1 VRPLEAL
8 LLIVSLA
15 AFLLL
20 MLPRLRAERVARV
33 LSFAAGAMAGVQ
45 ILLGGERWQM
55 APAYAVAVALLVK
68 ALAPTVSA
76 PTADSALR
84 RFGRRVIVALGV
96 ALIALSWSLPLAFPV
111 FRLSPPTGPYAI
123 GTMTYHWID
132 ADRPEI
138 FTANAQDRRE
148 LIVQT
153 WYPAK
158 ADASAQRAPYLQD
171 GSVLA
176 PVARLLGL
184 PGWFLTHLKYAMT
197 NAMPSAPMAD
207 EPAAFPVLIFSHGR
221 GGVRQHNMFQVEQL
235 VSHGYIV
242 AAIDHPHV
250 ASGVDFPDGRRV
262 NYDPRMSDRRFQDRV
277 LPFLAQD
284 VSFTLS
290 QLEAINRSD
299 PSGLLTGRL
308 DLRRAG
314 IFGVSL
320 GGAVAAEACLR
331 DARLRACLPMDVYM
345 PADVVREGLVQPTM
359 WISRDAATMRMEGW
373 ANRDI
378 DETQTTMRSVF
389 RRLPGDGYLLLVSG
403 MFHQNLSDFPY
414 YVAPPLDVWAGLDG
428 PIGGARAHAIINA
441 YSLAFFDR
449 YLKDE
454 KAQPL
459 LAQKVADDP
468 AVKLIV
474 RLP

>member
-1 VRPLEAL
+1 
-8 LLIVSLA
+8 
-15 AFLLL
+15 
-20 MLPRLRAERVARV
+20 M
-33 LSFAAGAMAGVQ
+33 VQ
-45 ILLGGERWQM
+45 I
-55 APAYAVAVALLVK
+55 
-68 ALAPTVSA
+68 
-76 PTADSALR
+76 
-84 RFGRRVIVALGV
+84 
-96 ALIALSWSLPLAFPV
+96 
-111 FRLSPPTGPYAI
+111 
-123 GTMTYHWID
+123 
-132 ADRPEI
+132 
-138 FTANAQDRRE
+138 
-148 LIVQT
+148 

-221 GGVRQHNMFQVEQL
+221 GGVRQHNMFQVEHL

-242 AAIDHPHV
+242 AAIDHPHA
-250 ASGVDFPDGRRV
+250 ASGVDFSDGRRV

-284 VSFTLS
+284 VSFSLD
-290 QLEAINRSD
+290 QLEAVNRSD
-299 PSGLLTGRL
+299 PSGILTGRL
-308 DLRRAG
+308 ELRRAG

-320 GGAVAAEACLR
+320 GGAVLAEACLK

-345 PADVVREGLVQPTM
+345 PADVVREGLAQPTM

-373 ANRDI
+373 AKQDI
-378 DETQTTMRSVF
+378 DETQTTMRTVF

-414 YVAPPLDVWAGLDG
+414 YVTPPLDVWAGLDG
-428 PIGGARAHAIINA
+428 PIGRARAHAIINA

-454 KAQPL
+454 RAQPL

-468 AVKLIV
+468 AVTLIV
-474 RLP
+474 RRP